1 MANIRQYY
9 ESEDLIKIIPFLDI
23 NVSDLGSTD
32 TYNEDKLLKK
42 YFQLDKEGQNLVYK
56 AAIQLAVVGYGNK
69 NYGFIRKNDKDIIL
83 LEDIFKRYN
92 IKYNEKINIKF
103 NDDDLSVRRILRL
116 FRSHIKK
123 FIVEKKKPSYLWT
136 KYADKKEFEF
146 LPICFPGGE
155 HLVQTEKRSFVF
167 IRYIW

>member
-123 FIVEKKKPSYLWT
+123 FIVEKKRNHLICGQNMQTKRNLNFYL
-136 KYADKKEFEF
+136 
-146 LPICFPGGE
+146 
-155 HLVQTEKRSFVF
+155 FVF
-167 IRYIW
+167 QVVNT